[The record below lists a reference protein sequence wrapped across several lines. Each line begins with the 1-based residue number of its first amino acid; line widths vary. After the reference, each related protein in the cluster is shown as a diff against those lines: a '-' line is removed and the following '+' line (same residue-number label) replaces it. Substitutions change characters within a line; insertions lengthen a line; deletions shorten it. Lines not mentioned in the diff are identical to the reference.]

1 MDCSE
6 AKAEIIH
13 LEYRGISLLFIIG
26 LVTGL
31 GILGL
36 LIYLIY
42 KRAKGEE
49 IANFLKP
56 PEERE

>member
-1 MDCSE
+1 
-6 AKAEIIH
+6 